1 MGKPLAK
8 PAKTATETKSQP
20 DLTLV
25 EKAPKQPA
33 AAPKPAETGTPRNTT
48 SNVWRDLHPSR
59 VWPD

>member
-8 PAKTATETKSQP
+8 PAKTATETKPPP

-25 EKAPKQPA
+25 EKSPQ
-33 AAPKPAETGTPRNTT
+33 PKPAPKTADAGTPRITT